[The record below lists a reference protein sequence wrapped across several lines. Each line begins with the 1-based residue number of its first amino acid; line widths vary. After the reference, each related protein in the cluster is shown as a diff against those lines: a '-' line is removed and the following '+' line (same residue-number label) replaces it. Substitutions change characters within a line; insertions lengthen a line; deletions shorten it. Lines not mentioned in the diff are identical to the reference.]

1 MPLVLAIEPDLRQA
15 TILKRIVRDKVHAD
29 VAVVE
34 SPDAA
39 LAAIGTRIP
48 DVLLLSA
55 LLSPR
60 DEDELIAH
68 LRELDGADHIQTH
81 TIPQLASTAA
91 DQESG
96 GRRGLLGVFK
106 RKKEA
111 PQPIVSG
118 CDPDLFADE
127 ISTFL
132 QRAAEKKAEGVAA
145 LQSRVDQLEYQVQS
159 TRQPDAQPETARAPE
174 PDTTQPSADSE
185 PASSWSS
192 PFEWRKSP
200 EVRVS
205 SPESQV
211 ASPESQVAS
220 PESKSQVP
228 SPKSQVPSPKSQVPS
243 PKSQVPSPYVQG
255 PESIVSSHEAY
266 VPSPESFTASNAEP
280 IGLGT
285 SSED

>member
-1 MPLVLAIEPDLRQA
+1 MPLLVLAIEPDLRQA

-39 LAAIGTRIP
+39 RAAIGTRIP

-68 LRELDGADHIQTH
+68 LRGLDGADHIQTH

-91 DQESG
+91 DQEPG
-96 GRRGLLGVFK
+96 GRRSLLGVFK

-111 PQPIVSG
+111 PQPIVTG
-118 CDPDLFADE
+118 CDPDLLRRRDLDVPPARRRE
-127 ISTFL
+127 ESRRRRGVAIARRSARIPGPVEQTAG
-132 QRAAEKKAEGVAA
+132 RAARDSSCARARHDPAVGRFGASLFVVVTVRMAEE
-145 LQSRVDQLEYQVQS
+145 SRVPSLESRV
-159 TRQPDAQPETARAPE
+159 
-174 PDTTQPSADSE
+174 PS
-185 PASSWSS
+185 
-192 PFEWRKSP
+192 RKS
-200 EVRVS
+200 RVPRP
-205 SPESQV
+205 SPESIKSRV
-211 ASPESQVAS
+211 PSPESRVPS
-220 PESKSQVP
+220 RESRVH
-228 SPKSQVPSPKSQVPS
+228 SPKSRVRLS
-243 PKSQVPSPYVQG
+243 
-255 PESIVSSHEAY
+255 SSHEAY

-285 SSED
+285 

>member
-1 MPLVLAIEPDLRQA
+1 M
-15 TILKRIVRDKVHAD
+15 RDKVHAD

-39 LAAIGTRIP
+39 RAAIGTRIP

-68 LRELDGADHIQTH
+68 LRGLDGAGHIQTH

-91 DQESG
+91 DQEPG
-96 GRRGLLGVFK
+96 GRRSLLGVFK

-111 PQPIVSG
+111 PQPIVTG

-159 TRQPDAQPETARAPE
+159 TQTAGRAARDSSCARARHDPAVGRFGASLFVVVTVRMAE
-174 PDTTQPSADSE
+174 ESRGPSLESRV
-185 PASSWSS
+185 PS
-192 PFEWRKSP
+192 RKS
-200 EVRVS
+200 RVPQS
-205 SPESQV
+205 QVPSPNV
-211 ASPESQVAS
+211 ASPESTS
-220 PESKSQVP
+220 RVP
-228 SPKSQVPSPKSQVPS
+228 SRSSRVPRHTFRVPSRSLPRMRNQS
-243 PKSQVPSPYVQG
+243 
-255 PESIVSSHEAY
+255 
-266 VPSPESFTASNAEP
+266 
-280 IGLGT
+280 
-285 SSED
+285 D